1 MILLRC
7 IGCTIRNCSILFLAC
22 ARAQMLSKL
31 CDRRQGQVWPGQPMP
46 EGYHVTLQAVH
57 WPANSWLM
65 RLVVY
70 I

>member
-1 MILLRC
+1 
-7 IGCTIRNCSILFLAC
+7 
-22 ARAQMLSKL
+22 MLSKL